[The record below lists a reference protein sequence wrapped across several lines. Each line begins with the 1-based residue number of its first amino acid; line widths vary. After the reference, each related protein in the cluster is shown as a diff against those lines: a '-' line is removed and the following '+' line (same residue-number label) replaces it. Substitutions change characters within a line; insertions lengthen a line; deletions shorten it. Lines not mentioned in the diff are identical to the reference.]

1 MLDHN
6 ALILIVDDMKMMRT
20 AIKRYLSSLGYDNVI
35 EAENGA
41 EAVKKFQDN
50 QIAFIFMDMVMP
62 IMTGLEALKKIREV
76 DNEIPITMLS
86 SVADQNSID
95 DCKMYGVLDYIL
107 KPLSATS
114 GPDTIKKALEKAY
127 FARATG

>member
-6 ALILIVDDMKMMRT
+6 ALILIVDDMKLVRN
-20 AIKRYLSSLGYDNVI
+20 AIKRYLNSLGYDNII

-50 QIAFIFMDMVMP
+50 QIAFIFMDLVMP

-86 SVADQNSID
+86 SVADQKSID

-107 KPLSATS
+107 KPLNAAS

-127 FARATG
+127 FAGAPG